1 MRIDAH
7 ALAIVAVCALVTL
20 LLRALPVLCFGG
32 RRGAPKAVLAL
43 GRVLPPAIMAALVVY
58 CLKGVP
64 TGTAADGI
72 RQLAAVAAVGGLHLR
87 FRNTL
92 LSVGAGTA
100 LYMALLRL

>member
-1 MRIDAH
+1 MNIH
-7 ALAIVAVCALVTL
+7 ALAVVAICALVTI
-20 LLRALPVLCFGG
+20 LLRALPFVCFGG
-32 RRGAPKAVLAL
+32 KRGAPRLVLAL
-43 GRVLPPAIMAALVVY
+43 GRTLPAAIMAALVVY

-72 RQLAAVAAVGGLHLR
+72 RQLAAVAAVVGLHLR

>member
-20 LLRALPVLCFGG
+20 LLRALPFLCFGG
-32 RRGAPKAVLAL
+32 RRGTPKAVLAL
-43 GRVLPPAIMAALVVY
+43 GHVLPPAIMAALVVY

-72 RQLAAVAAVGGLHLR
+72 RQLAAMAAVVGLHLR

-92 LSVGAGTA
+92 LSVGEGTA